1 MTMFYEEILLPLIKS
16 TKNKPYFARQKIFY
30 FFGSL
35 HDGSGSSYCLS
46 PGLCWLRCAPP
57 CRPQDSRA
65 DAAAFGSLNRRITF
79 TSRVL
84 DSHEPRKSV
93 IYVKKAN
100 VVFSFFYKIYEK
112 QQYFNGKYILFLFV
126 CYKFPHFLK
135 KHASKKIQ
143 IKSPPNGQLRQLI
156 RFLFNYVIIIK
167 AARIITLGT
176 SGKSNEMLMIFGLVF
191 VY

>member
-57 CRPQDSRA
+57 CSPQDSRA

-93 IYVKKAN
+93 IYVKEQQIWCFHK
-100 VVFSFFYKIYEK
+100 FTKLMKISNISMENTYCS
-112 QQYFNGKYILFLFV
+112 ICVL
-126 CYKFPHFLK
+126 
-135 KHASKKIQ
+135 Q
-143 IKSPPNGQLRQLI
+143 IS
-156 RFLFNYVIIIK
+156 
-167 AARIITLGT
+167 
-176 SGKSNEMLMIFGLVF
+176 
-191 VY
+191 